1 MVLIETLEE
10 ITRGLP
16 RTCEGA
22 TMSRADLYR
31 TLPAVLTPWFSTKM
45 EAQLR
50 TQAGSLRNMRELRT
64 MVEVGDDV
72 LLGQAMPALM
82 KIIGRVKALAEI
94 TSGRTWEVAQHHEL
108 VETDGM
114 GLLTRRG
121 RQNAASS
128 QREARRLAGSTRG
141 TAMRPHRRDAG

>member
-1 MVLIETLEE
+1 
-10 ITRGLP
+10 
-16 RTCEGA
+16 
-22 TMSRADLYR
+22 
-31 TLPAVLTPWFSTKM
+31 
-45 EAQLR
+45 
-50 TQAGSLRNMRELRT
+50 MRELRT

-82 KIIGRVKALAEI
+82 KIIGRIKALAEI
-94 TSGRTWEVAQHHEL
+94 TSGRTWEIAQHHEL

-114 GLLTRRG
+114 GLLTRRD

-141 TAMRPHRRDAG
+141 AAMRPHGRDGS